1 MFVPIPLYIA
11 LFRHTSYYG
20 LTLYYSVHKGA
31 RGFVTSARNICMIVF
46 NVMPGARNVC
56 MGVLSFMSGAFSL
69 NGRVKFYPFR
79 TGA

>member
-1 MFVPIPLYIA
+1 MSERQ
-11 LFRHTSYYG
+11 LFELDSSG
-20 LTLYYSVHKGA
+20 HKGA
-31 RGFVTSARNICMIVF
+31 RGFVAGARNSCMIVF

-56 MGVLSFMSGAFSL
+56 MGVLNFMSGAFSL